1 MKKWLRANMAGML
14 EIAKAMGLLVLVIM
28 FINFNTKVAEQT
40 KNTRDIVKSQN
51 QILEAIKQQAIDN
64 KLTSEQ
70 KTSII
75 ICMLQVPISQ
85 RTTDILNN
93 CRSQAESGGSGIGDT
108 PAPNP
113 VLEPQA
119 QTIPSQTN
127 TQTQQPTN
135 QTPQPGLVQ
144 RVTDTVTE
152 TVSGLIRSIGL

>member
-14 EIAKAMGLLVLVIM
+14 EMAKAVGMLVLVIM

-51 QILEAIKQQAIDN
+51 TILEAIKQQAIDN

-93 CRSQAESGGSGIGDT
+93 CRSQAENGGSGIGDT

-113 VLEPQA
+113 AFEPQA
-119 QTIPSQTN
+119 QTTPSQTN

-144 RVTDTVTE
+144 QVTNTVTE